1 MATGPEHFRAA
12 VAELASGHAHLG
24 RAHLA
29 AVLRSLAEHLDP
41 AAKPVEAKEQMNRS
55 AMGMPTGATGVHTY
69 GNDSWQSGIAEADQ
83 GLHELSMRLNPPKQ
97 DG

>member
-1 MATGPEHFRAA
+1 MATGRENFRAA

-24 RAHLA
+24 RKHMA

-41 AAKPVEAKEQMNRS
+41 ATPPTQSREQMARAGS
-55 AMGMPTGATGVHTY
+55 GLPAGASGVHTY
-69 GNDSWQSGIAEADQ
+69 GNDSWQAGIAEADQ